1 MLKTSPAID
10 EFWIFFFFSVTEL
23 VHIRLDPNWH
33 LIYVCSE
40 VPYEQNMDA
49 VESTGG
55 ENT

>member
-1 MLKTSPAID
+1 MLMTSPAID
-10 EFWIFFFFSVTEL
+10 KFWIFFFFSVTEF

-49 VESTGG
+49 EESTGG